1 MISTSVI
8 LPDHYILL
16 SLPFLTSKYAIVR
29 ISVSQGTF
37 LVKKIC
43 VNSVCDSVR
52 SAQSPRVQKERS
64 PALFALPESALF
76 SAFLFLLFSAAPVR
90 RSGAAPLFL
99 PGNLSV
105 QNLRGRQR
113 KGTVA
118 DMAGDA

>member
-1 MISTSVI
+1 RSCNLPFSAASPAAPSLSETHTYPMISTSVI

-16 SLPFLTSKYAIVR
+16 SLPFLTPKYAIVR

-76 SAFLFLLFSAAPVR
+76 SAFLFLLF
-90 RSGAAPLFL
+90 
-99 PGNLSV
+99 
-105 QNLRGRQR
+105 
-113 KGTVA
+113 
-118 DMAGDA
+118 